1 MKALPKLYRK
11 RYYPEELIYLKDDII
26 LKQTDTYIITKWDTL
41 KPRKDICRG
50 ISAYFL
56 KEGYKISKVYNHE
69 NNLVYW
75 YCDII
80 DTEYIEKENAY
91 IFHDL
96 LMDVLIYPD
105 NRIEVVDLDEL
116 GVLLEDG
123 KITIKMCSRALKIA
137 DSLLKLLYNHE
148 FYNLQ
153 NIIEELE

>member
-26 LKQTDTYIITKWDTL
+26 LEQTDTYIVAKWNTL
-41 KPRKDICRG
+41 KPRKDISRG

-56 KEGYKISKVYNHE
+56 KDGYKISKVYNHE

-80 DTEYIEKENAY
+80 DTEYIEEENTY

-96 LMDVLIYPD
+96 LIDILIRPD
-105 NRIEVVDLDEL
+105 GHIEVVDLDEL
-116 GVLLEDG
+116 GDLLNEER
-123 KITIKMCSRALKIA
+123 ITQGMCSNALKTA
-137 DSLLKLLYNHE
+137 DALLKLLYNHE
-148 FYNLQ
+148 FYKLK